1 MQLNSA
7 HGAFFKSIPIPQ
19 LLFAGAWLFF
29 CALLM
34 SSLQIFVDHISF
46 FHQFHAE
53 KYKKIDAYPNALP
66 DLGFSICPAI
76 ASEHLADHIMSA
88 IVGISLASSMFHSER
103 WRIIRRFCVLEGSL
117 FLLRSVTITITLLPN
132 PFKAC
137 QFEATIEES
146 LVYQGLRVMA
156 GQRSTCGDVLFSGHA
171 MIMVLCC
178 LFWFHYMPTTIPL
191 RISRVMKWII
201 AIATFCG
208 VASCVCTKFHYSVD
222 VTVGAI
228 LATLLFTLY
237 HLFVRI
243 PEFKERKTLFWRFI
257 RWYEVDLHLTF
268 ENDPRYMR
276 QLDKAD
282 LIGASSV
289 FPYEI
294 DSPDIVGTP
303 ERASEIAEIQ
313 LEGV

>member
-1 MQLNSA
+1 MQLNAA
-7 HGAFFKSIPIPQ
+7 HVAFFKSIPIPQ
-19 LLFAGAWLFF
+19 LLLSGAWLFF

-53 KYKKIDAYPNALP
+53 KYKVDHYPNALP
-66 DLGFSICPAI
+66 DLGFSLCPAI
-76 ASEHLADHIMSA
+76 SSEHLADHIMGA
-88 IVGISLASSMFHSER
+88 IVGISLASSLFHSER
-103 WRIIRRFCVLEGSL
+103 WRILQRFSLLEGSL

-137 QFEATIEES
+137 QFEATVEES

-191 RISRVMKWII
+191 RISRVIKWII

-228 LATLLFTLY
+228 LATCLFTVY
-237 HLFVRI
+237 HLFIRI
-243 PEFKERKTLFWRFI
+243 PEFIQSKTLFWRFI

-268 ENDPRYMR
+268 DNDARR
-276 QLDKAD
+276 FAQLEKAN
-282 LIGASSV
+282 LIGAPI
-289 FPYEI
+289 FPYEL

-303 ERASEIAEIQ
+303 DRGSEIAEIE